1 MTRLQSQLQYLK
13 TLLLQV
19 HGGGL
24 RIGFFDILNHAPNL
38 IEFEIK
44 IVMDRRSGL
53 IHHGDAEDDLMKDNS
68 NTMNAHWSPEEP
80 KVYHERYG
88 FRVFNVEKCAI
99 NQHVLERIVS
109 TCPKL
114 RVFKVRDINDSVR
127 IPGQGYVTFRMDHE
141 RLLKHTKRMCSGLEW
156 YNVTN
161 ATYAATDRQHVE
173 RIHCYFTGTRFL
185 SLPCCR
191 HEFEDL
197 SSFVALPA
205 ATMFR
210 QHHCPGDR
218 SGVFKHPY
226 IKPYRD
232 DPIGNNSNNVST
244 TATAVTLLA
253 TEAGAEESSR
263 LLLSREGAYMLGEY
277 IDYNGPFQNLRV
289 LHLHFGALYI
299 GQLMDFPHVYD
310 RLTEERLEAVKLKRD
325 RSDTI
330 TKQRQ
335 NQSGYEV
342 VRKQVEQRFRNEL
355 LLLRDLHLLETLKLE
370 AETIPGMIQPSNFDF
385 LARTS
390 RAVTGINKNSRNNR
404 WWYWD
409 KKYKYTLD
417 ELGTLWPCLEAFHI
431 LYRDSDLV
439 GNYESVLEGA
449 SAMRPEI
456 EFIIKQRFAA

>member
-232 DPIGNNSNNVST
+232 DPIDNNSGNNSNNVST

-253 TEAGAEESSR
+253 TEAGAEESST
-263 LLLSREGAYMLGEY
+263 
-277 IDYNGPFQNLRV
+277 
-289 LHLHFGALYI
+289 LYI

-335 NQSGYEV
+335 NQSGYEP
-342 VRKQVEQRFRNEL
+342 QQQQQQQQPDQRRQN
-355 LLLRDLHLLETLKLE
+355 
-370 AETIPGMIQPSNFDF
+370 N
-385 LARTS
+385 RTS